1 MQAVVSCGRHP
12 VRLTGLLSP
21 STLKPFAPAQ
31 PTTRA
36 TLQGIPDG
44 IPGATATLR
53 AMRQLVKD
61 SIRDP
66 AQGVRDCALQIIS
79 SDRWMQQIRDIQSWV
94 QDNIMYVLDPTD
106 SDGGVEL
113 VQTPQVTLQKR
124 VGDCDDQA
132 TLVAALLSVI
142 GHPCRFIAVGFGGE
156 PLSHVLTQTK
166 VGNSGAERDWC
177 AVETIKPE
185 PLGFMPPGVT
195 SHYIL
200 KV

>member
-1 MQAVVSCGRHP
+1 MSGLP
-12 VRLTGLLSP
+12 VRLTGLISP
-21 STLKPFAPAQ
+21 PILNA
-31 PTTRA
+31 PTTA
-36 TLQGIPDG
+36 TLHGIPDG

-53 AMRQLVKD
+53 AMRQMVKD

-66 AQGVRDCALQIIS
+66 VQGVRDAALGIITGT
-79 SDRWMQQIRDIQSWV
+79 RWMQQIRDIQSWV

-106 SDGGVEL
+106 SEGGVEL

-142 GHPCRFIAVGFGGE
+142 GHPCRFIALGFQGQ
-156 PLSHVLTQTK
+156 PLSHVLCQTK
-166 VGNSGAERDWC
+166 VGSSGRDSQDWC

-185 PLGFMPPGVT
+185 PLGYMPPGVT

>member
-1 MQAVVSCGRHP
+1 M
-12 VRLTGLLSP
+12 RLNGAISP
-21 STLKPFAPAQ
+21 STLNRNAPAQ
-31 PTTRA
+31 PVRA
-36 TLQGIPDG
+36 TLHGIPDG

-61 SIRDP
+61 GIRDP
-66 AQGVRDCALQIIS
+66 AQGVRECALGIIS
-79 SDRWMQQIRDIQSWV
+79 SDRWIQQIRDIQSWV
-94 QDNIMYVLDPTD
+94 QDNIMYVLDPID

-113 VQTPQVTLQKR
+113 VQTPQVTLKLR
-124 VGDCDDQA
+124 AGDCDDQA

-142 GHPCRFIAVGFGGE
+142 GHPCRFIAVGFNGQ
-156 PLSHVLTQTK
+156 PLSHVLCQTK
-166 VGNSGAERDWC
+166 VSNTGTDSKDWC

-185 PLGFMPPGVT
+185 PLGYMPPGVT